1 MSSTTRY
8 DTWEKQRLIS
18 RIRQLEIDLKEATKQ
33 NAQATAAAAASA
45 SAPDA
50 AASPAVTGTPADSG
64 RSTPLGAPPS
74 KRQKKAA
81 MAIDPSRYHT
91 RFIALKLAYLGKNY
105 GGFEYQPTTALP
117 TIESE
122 LWSALVRSCLVYP
135 TKDDNGATVDF
146 SGCEYAKCGRT
157 DRGVSAFGQVISL
170 RVRSSRPMENQP
182 PRKSK
187 KPTEVGGDVKMT
199 DAGQAAQ
206 VETAAEPEP
215 EPAPNKEW
223 DPIKD
228 ELQYIKILNKL
239 LPPDIRILAW
249 CPAPPP
255 DFSARF
261 SCTERQ
267 YRYFF
272 TQPAFAPLRL
282 SSGSTS
288 PPQGWLDIEAMR
300 TAAQSFV
307 GGHDFRNFCR
317 VDGSK
322 QLTNFRRE
330 MFEVDIV
337 EVDDVAST
345 FPYISGPEF
354 NWPTATTAADGTT
367 QAAPKVYSF
376 NVRGSAFL
384 WHQIRHMISVLFMV
398 GQGYESTSIVEELL
412 DAEKNPRRP
421 NYSMAD
427 EVPLV
432 LWDCIFPESLGLE
445 WVYESEDTKFAPGGL
460 ADTLWSTWRHHKM
473 DEMLANRLLN
483 LVAGTES
490 KAAPTEPGKPSNA
503 GGARMYFGGS
513 TVKQGGRYFPIMTRQ
528 LTPSPDEINTR
539 WAQRKGFK
547 DSDDMRAAGA
557 FWRKKDEKGAADE
570 DDGNE

>member
-1 MSSTTRY
+1 MSSPTRY

-18 RIRQLEIDLKEATKQ
+18 RIRQLEIDLKEAVKANKPTAAP
-33 NAQATAAAAASA
+33 NAADSTAAAA
-45 SAPDA
+45 
-50 AASPAVTGTPADSG
+50 TPTDSG
-64 RSTPLGAPPS
+64 RATPTGAPPNK
-74 KRQKKAA
+74 KRKKGAA
-81 MAIDPSRYHT
+81 PIDPSRYHT

-105 GGFEYQPTTALP
+105 GGFEYQPTTNLP
-117 TIESE
+117 SIESE

-170 RVRSSRPMENQP
+170 RVRSSRPMEGLA
-182 PRKSK
+182 PRKAK
-187 KPTEVGGDVKMT
+187 TEADVTGDVKMT
-199 DAGQAAQ
+199 DAGQA
-206 VETAAEPEP
+206 VPEK
-215 EPAPNKEW
+215 APQPQPPKPDPKTW

-228 ELQYIKILNKL
+228 ELQYVKMLNKL
-239 LPPDIRILAW
+239 LPPDIRVLAW

-272 TQPAFAPLRL
+272 TQPAFAPLRQ
-282 SSGSTS
+282 SPDSTS

-345 FPYISGPEF
+345 FPYITGPEF
-354 NWPTATTAADGTT
+354 DWPTATKKADGTT

-398 GQGYESTSIVEELL
+398 GQGYEKPSIVKELL
-412 DAEKNPRRP
+412 DVEKNPRRP
-421 NYSMAD
+421 NYTMAD

-432 LWDCIFPESLGLE
+432 LWDCIFPEGEDKSRALN
-445 WVYESEDTKFAPGGL
+445 WVYESDDTKFAPGGL
-460 ADTLWSTWRHHKM
+460 ADTLWATWRHHKM
-473 DEMLANRLLN
+473 DEMLANRLLD
-483 LVAGTES
+483 LVTNTKTKDGSTG
-490 KAAPTEPGKPSNA
+490 PGNPANA
-503 GGARMYFGGS
+503 SGSRMYFGGS

-528 LTPSPDEINTR
+528 LTPSPDEINTH

-557 FWRKKDEKGAADE
+557 FWRKKAVDAPAEEEEK
-570 DDGNE
+570 